1 MTKFHRI
8 VLAGLV
14 AFAPLG
20 AAVAEG
26 CIELRTVAEVEQRTV
41 DAQGNLAVRRVPAAK
56 VVPGTEVIWT
66 VSARNVCQKAA
77 DALTIDSPIPEHMA
91 YVADSAAAARA
102 TVSYSLDGQRYAGA
116 DALTVR
122 EADGTVRKARADEYR
137 AVRFAMNAPLGAGQ
151 SISAQYRAV
160 VE

>member
-1 MTKFHRI
+1 MNTIHGI
-8 VLAGLV
+8 VLASLV
-14 AFAPLG
+14 AFAPIG
-20 AAVAEG
+20 AALAEG
-26 CIELRTVAEVEQRTV
+26 CIELRTVAEVEEQYV
-41 DAQGNLAVRRVPAAK
+41 DAQGKPAVRRAPAAK

-91 YVADSAAAARA
+91 FVADSATTARVS
-102 TVSYSLDGQRYAGA
+102 VSYSLDGQRYAGA

-122 EADGTVRKARADEYR
+122 EADGTMRKARADEYR
-137 AVRFAMNAPLGAGQ
+137 AVRFVMNGPLGAGQ
-151 SISAQYRAV
+151 SISAEYRAV

>member
-1 MTKFHRI
+1 
-8 VLAGLV
+8 
-14 AFAPLG
+14 
-20 AAVAEG
+20 
-26 CIELRTVAEVEQRTV
+26 
-41 DAQGNLAVRRVPAAK
+41 
-56 VVPGTEVIWT
+56 
-66 VSARNVCQKAA
+66 
-77 DALTIDSPIPEHMA
+77 MA
-91 YVADSAAAARA
+91 YVAASAAAERA

-137 AVRFAMNAPLGAGQ
+137 AVRFAMNAPLAAGQ

>member
-1 MTKFHRI
+1 MTKIHRI
-8 VLAGLV
+8 AFAGLV
-14 AFAPLG
+14 ALAPLG

-26 CIELRTVAEVEQRTV
+26 CIDLRTVAEVEQRYV
-41 DAQGNLAVRRVPAAK
+41 DAQGNPAVRRVPAAK

-91 YVADSAAAARA
+91 YVAGSATAARV

-122 EADGTVRKARADEYR
+122 ESDGTVRAARADEYR
-137 AVRFAMNAPLGAGQ
+137 VVRFAMNDALGAGQ